1 MSPSISSPLCSSS
14 EVDGEMWCYQKPGF
28 DTLLLTE
35 LQRQQQCSQFCD
47 TLLKAEGVSIPAHS
61 CILSAISPHISSAL
75 SSTPTPAA
83 GQSRLLEFRAL
94 GACTLLHLVRL
105 LYSGEMAGEG
115 EREKQQAISAAAKLG
130 IHGLVEVTKREC
142 KSRDGVAQC
151 AEIGVQTEPLMSES
165 EGRPGR
171 WRREVRDGSTF
182 LWKEIMS
189 DGGKDVCTQTDELEL
204 NTAPPAHP
212 AVSFETIDMSA
223 LQSIQHTDPLLVP
236 PQIVPVSVVY
246 PQNELTPQLSSAPL
260 GSIPEAESTSVAVV
274 TQPYTSVPPS
284 LPHFMSQTT
293 ICNADPQSGWA
304 DQDVAVAEEWEEE
317 QFKQFQGNI
326 PGFISY
332 FLNPDSEEE
341 PRRGRAGRRR
351 RSGVGGA
358 RRAET
363 GKEKPGRPRAGGRGR
378 GRGGLTQM
386 VQEVGVSRLQK
397 LFLLRWGMRTPRT
410 GQGGGAAGRKL
421 CLQTREVVKKGGHCE
436 RRRGRGIA
444 WALSQVGDVLRS
456 GEVRGSTTQRGRKNT
471 GQQFEQG
478 SRPVRPRRSRAKTAT
493 STSFF
498 PTPMQFTNAHT
509 VSTSSHSFQASPS
522 PHLPS
527 PAASYA
533 SPPSCLPVPAPP
545 PHEEQPEQIDRLLE
559 EVMMGLDILPNN
571 KGSASHAQHP
581 LPAGSNTGASASSEI
596 TSSQNKPQSLTS
608 ELGESTEV
616 AAVAGAAGRSSPTNG
631 VVPVLDQPCEGEL
644 GDMLD
649 QFLQSFEQHVE
660 SCRAREEMET
670 SGVSSTETCQPHTLM
685 NTYKKN
691 KDHTTTPYIPQL
703 QKSTHRI
710 ECSQTPE
717 LHIDENESQESRSQS
732 RKAHAGCTVSPK
744 RIEETRPTSKRQNKR
759 RLKPYLFSLEK
770 KRVKVRKPDDA
781 VNRNTHARKEKQLK
795 QIPVV
800 NLERRDLL
808 PAKVATPGHI
818 CQNLEGKGPEETK
831 NISSIGKN
839 PHGGFLK
846 IYPIRSRLRE
856 PQIPDAL
863 LFLEEPLTAKRLP
876 SAVQSGC
883 RRRGRPR
890 KNDPL
895 SSSNRE
901 CSKPPILA
909 QPADFCVADEQ
920 LEKNQERHEEELA
933 VQPHEEVGGPTRR
946 GQKRGAE
953 SDEDTSDNSTVAK
966 RACFETPT
974 QPPTSEPAD
983 FTSKLGA
990 TDPEETID
998 VETVSLTGDCLQEE
1012 KENLLWSELRL
1023 AEGSLTDEE
1032 VQSSADEIIDVDGD
1046 DENMEMKEEI
1056 HCQSRTAPT
1065 VFADLQPSVSPSQSA
1080 NGSWDVVKDEVIDV
1094 IGGSSPVPEPVTIT
1108 WTESSE
1114 GEEEEGGEQD
1124 VDVVG
1129 EHKDSASSVI
1139 FTAVIKDLVK
1149 RNVQTEGW

>member
-260 GSIPEAESTSVAVV
+260 GSISEAESTSVAVV

-456 GEVRGSTTQRGRKNT
+456 GEVGGSTTQRGRKNT

-608 ELGESTEV
+608 ELRESTEV

-732 RKAHAGCTVSPK
+732 RKAHAGRTVSPK

-856 PQIPDAL
+856 PQIP
-863 LFLEEPLTAKRLP
+863 EPLTAKRLP
-876 SAVQSGC
+876 SAVQSGR

-953 SDEDTSDNSTVAK
+953 SDENTSDNSTVAK

-974 QPPTSEPAD
+974 QPPASEPAD

-990 TDPEETID
+990 TDPEEIID

-1114 GEEEEGGEQD
+1114 GEEEGGEQD

-1149 RNVQTEGW
+1149 RNVQTEVHFH

>member
-1 MSPSISSPLCSSS
+1 
-14 EVDGEMWCYQKPGF
+14 MWCYQKPGF

-1149 RNVQTEGW
+1149 RNVQTEVHFH

>member
-75 SSTPTPAA
+75 SSTPTPAV

-260 GSIPEAESTSVAVV
+260 GSISEAESTSVAVV

-456 GEVRGSTTQRGRKNT
+456 GEVGGSTTQRGRKNT

-608 ELGESTEV
+608 ELRESTEV

-732 RKAHAGCTVSPK
+732 RKAHAGRTVSPK

-856 PQIPDAL
+856 PQIP
-863 LFLEEPLTAKRLP
+863 EPLTAKRLP
-876 SAVQSGC
+876 SAVQSGR

-953 SDEDTSDNSTVAK
+953 SDENTSDNSTVAK

-974 QPPTSEPAD
+974 QPPASEPAD

-990 TDPEETID
+990 TDPEEIID

-1114 GEEEEGGEQD
+1114 GEEEGGEQD

-1149 RNVQTEGW
+1149 RNVQTEVHFH